1 MLELIV
7 PGGDYYDEAACEFR
21 TTEPTVLHLE
31 HSLAALADW
40 ESKWKLP
47 FLTLKDRS
55 PEMVKDYLRCMAG
68 GSISDET
75 LKRLTQEQLQSI
87 TDYIEDPHTATTFRG
102 GESSPTKAIT
112 SEEIYGWMVAYRIP
126 FECQHWNLN
135 RLTTLIRVCG
145 IQQNPKKQ
153 KESRMET
160 LNRYRSVNEK
170 RRAETEERLRA
181 QRKS

>member
-1 MLELIV
+1 MLELVV
-7 PGGDYYDEAACEFR
+7 PGGDHYNEATGEFQ
-21 TTEPTVLHLE
+21 TTEPTVLRLE

-47 FLTLKDRS
+47 FLTLEKRT

-68 GSISDET
+68 GFLPDET
-75 LKRLTQEQLQSI
+75 LQRLTSEQLQSI
-87 TDYIEDPHTATTFRG
+87 TDYIDDPHTATTFQG
-102 GESSPTKAIT
+102 GESSRTKAIT

>member
-1 MLELIV
+1 MLELVV
-7 PGGDYYDEAACEFR
+7 PGGDHYDEVAGEFR
-21 TTEPTVLHLE
+21 TTDPTVLRLE

-47 FLTLKDRS
+47 FLTLDKRT

-68 GSISDET
+68 GNISDEV
-75 LKRLTQEQLQSI
+75 LSALSSEQLQSI
-87 TDYIEDPHTATTFRG
+87 TGYIDDPHTATTFRG

-126 FECQHWNLN
+126 FECQYWNLN

-153 KESRMET
+153 KESIMET
-160 LNRYRSVNEK
+160 LSRYRSVNEK

>member
-1 MLELIV
+1 MLELVV
-7 PGGDYYDEAACEFR
+7 PGGDRYDEATGEFR
-21 TTEPTVLHLE
+21 STDPTVLRLE

-47 FLTLKDRS
+47 FLTLDKRT

-68 GSISDET
+68 GSVSDGV
-75 LKRLTQEQLQSI
+75 LSALSPEQLQAI
-87 TDYIEDPHTATTFRG
+87 TDYIDDPHTATTFRG
-102 GESSPTKAIT
+102 GESSTAKAIT

>member
-1 MLELIV
+1 MLELVV
-7 PGGDYYDEAACEFR
+7 PGGDHYDEATGEFQ
-21 TTEPTVLHLE
+21 TTEPTVLRLE

-40 ESKWKLP
+40 ESKWKQP
-47 FLTLKDRS
+47 FLTLEKRT

-68 GSISDET
+68 GFLPDET
-75 LKRLTQEQLQSI
+75 LERLTQEQLQSI
-87 TDYIEDPHTATTFRG
+87 TEYIDDPHTATTFRG
-102 GESSPTKAIT
+102 GGSSSPKAIT

-160 LNRYRSVNEK
+160 LNRYRNVNEK

>member
-1 MLELIV
+1 MLELVV
-7 PGGDYYDEAACEFR
+7 PGGDHYDEATGEFQ
-21 TTEPTVLHLE
+21 TTKPTVLRLE

-47 FLTLKDRS
+47 FLTLEKRT

-68 GSISDET
+68 SGLSNET
-75 LKRLTQEQLQSI
+75 LDRLTQENLQAI
-87 TDYIEDPHTATTFRG
+87 TEYIDDPHTATTFKG
-102 GESSPTKAIT
+102 GESSPTKVIT

-145 IQQNPKKQ
+145 IQQNPKKR

>member
-21 TTEPTVLHLE
+21 TTEPTVLRLE

-47 FLTLKDRS
+47 FLTLDKRT

-68 GSISDET
+68 GHISDEV
-75 LKRLTQEQLQSI
+75 LSGLSSEQLRSI
-87 TDYIEDPHTATTFRG
+87 TDYVDDQHTATTFRG
-102 GESSPTKAIT
+102 GESLPTKAIT

-126 FECQHWNLN
+126 FECQDWNLN

-153 KESRMET
+153 KESKMET
-160 LNRYRSVNEK
+160 LSRYRSVNEK
-170 RRAETEERLRA
+170 RRAETEERLSA
-181 QRKS
+181 QRKP

>member
-1 MLELIV
+1 MLELV
-7 PGGDYYDEAACEFR
+7 VSGGDYYDESTGEFKS
-21 TTEPTVLHLE
+21 TEPTALQLE

-47 FLTLKDRS
+47 FLTLEKRT

-68 GSISDET
+68 GHISDDA
-75 LKRLTQEQLQSI
+75 LSRLSSEQLQSI
-87 TDYIEDPHTATTFRG
+87 TDYIDDPHTATTFRG

-170 RRAETEERLRA
+170 RRAETKERLRA

>member
-1 MLELIV
+1 
-7 PGGDYYDEAACEFR
+7 
-21 TTEPTVLHLE
+21 
-31 HSLAALADW
+31 
-40 ESKWKLP
+40 
-47 FLTLKDRS
+47 
-55 PEMVKDYLRCMAG
+55 
-68 GSISDET
+68 
-75 LKRLTQEQLQSI
+75 
-87 TDYIEDPHTATTFRG
+87 
-102 GESSPTKAIT
+102 
-112 SEEIYGWMVAYRIP
+112 MVAYRIP

-145 IQQNPKKQ
+145 IQQNPKKR

>member
-1 MLELIV
+1 MLELVV
-7 PGGDYYDEAACEFR
+7 PGGDHYDEATGEFH
-21 TTEPTVLHLE
+21 TMEPTLLRLE

-47 FLTLKDRS
+47 FLTLHDRT
-55 PEMVKDYLRCMAG
+55 PEMVRDYLRCMSG
-68 GSISDET
+68 GSISDDI
-75 LKRLTQEQLQSI
+75 LSRLSSENIQAI
-87 TDYIEDPHTATTFRG
+87 TDYIEDPHTATRFQG
-102 GESSPTKAIT
+102 GEDSRAKDIT

-153 KESRMET
+153 KESRMTT

-181 QRKS
+181 QRNA